1 MKNVLKHPLEDS
13 PDNLMKRVGYV
24 RHCTE
29 AGRACFHKRLN
40 DPPFPRFHAFVAVND
55 KGMEVDL
62 HFDQFDSLKH
72 KGNHD
77 KDWAYQGGRVNGE
90 MNRIFRILK
99 GEDTS
104 SKTVNQSTART
115 ITIPKSASK
124 KKGLFEI
131 LFK

>member
-1 MKNVLKHPLEDS
+1 MKNVLKHPLGDS

-40 DPPFPRFHAFVAVND
+40 DPPYPRFHAFVSVND

-62 HFDQFDSLKH
+62 HFDQFDSLTH

-77 KDWAYQGGRVNGE
+77 KDWAYQGGRVSGE
-90 MNRIFRILK
+90 MERIFQILR
-99 GEDTS
+99 GEIGP
-104 SKTVNQSTART
+104 KKVNQSTNRKIST
-115 ITIPKSASK
+115 PKPASK
-124 KKGLFEI
+124 KKSLLDIF
-131 LFK
+131 LK